1 MTLQRIER
9 LQSELADD
17 QGLYVTNLINVRY
30 LCGFTGSNGAL
41 FVTKN
46 SATLATDSRYE
57 IQSANQTIGVEIMI
71 GRNLSELL
79 LRGQPQREVLV
90 EGDDISVNALKA
102 LKDSNSKMS
111 FLETDGVIEQLRSV
125 KDQSEMQS
133 IRAACQIST
142 QALSDILPK
151 VQVGL
156 TERQVRDLLENR
168 MRELG
173 ADDIAFAS
181 IVAGGP
187 NSAIPH
193 HEPTTR
199 ELSSG
204 DLLKIDFGAKVDGY
218 HADCTRTFV
227 MGKPAQWQVELHQ
240 AVAQAQAAGRST
252 ISSVVD
258 YSSVEDA
265 VNASLAETGYREFF
279 THGLGHGVGLEIHE
293 EPFFSRNRAGKIAKN
308 TVITIEPGAYLP
320 ERGGV
325 RIEDTVAVT
334 MQGHENYTE
343 FSYELIEL

>member
-1 MTLQRIER
+1 MTSHRIER
-9 LQSELADD
+9 LQNELADD
-17 QGLYVTNLINVRY
+17 QALYVTNLINVRY

-41 FVTKN
+41 LVTKD
-46 SATLATDSRYE
+46 SAVLATDSRYE
-57 IQSANQTIGVEIMI
+57 IQSANQTCDVEILI

-79 LRGQPQREVLV
+79 LAGKSQSQMLV
-90 EGDDISVNALKA
+90 EGNDISVNALEA
-102 LKDSNSKMS
+102 LKEANPKIT
-111 FLETDGVIEQLRSV
+111 FQATDGVVEHLRSI
-125 KDQSEMQS
+125 KDESELQL
-133 IRAACQIST
+133 IRLACQISS
-142 QALSDILPK
+142 QALNDTLPK
-151 VQVGL
+151 IQIGVS
-156 TERQVRDLLENR
+156 ERHLRDLLENR

-181 IVAGGP
+181 IVASGP

-218 HADCTRTFV
+218 HSDCTRTFV
-227 MGKPAQWQVELHQ
+227 MGKPAEWQIELHQ
-240 AVAQAQAAGRST
+240 AVAQAQQSGRDK
-252 ISSVVD
+252 ISSAVKFSAVEQ
-258 YSSVEDA
+258 SVND
-265 VNASLAETGYREFF
+265 SLSESGYREFF

-293 EPFFSRNRAGKIAKN
+293 EPFFSRTQTGKIAPN

-334 MQGHENYTE
+334 SQGHDNYTQ

>member
-17 QGLYVTNLINVRY
+17 QGFYVTNLINIRY

-41 FVTKN
+41 FIAN
-46 SATLATDSRYE
+46 DSATLATDSRYE
-57 IQSANQTIGVEIMI
+57 IQSAKQTTGVDIMI

-79 LRGQPQREVLV
+79 LRGQPQRKVLV

-102 LKDSNSKMS
+102 LQGSNSKMS

-125 KDQSEMQS
+125 KDESEMQS
-133 IRAACQIST
+133 IRGACQISI

-151 VQVGL
+151 VKVGL
-156 TERQVRDLLENR
+156 TEKQVRDLLENQ
-168 MRELG
+168 MRTLG

-181 IVAGGP
+181 IVASGP

-199 ELSSG
+199 ELNSG

-252 ISSVVD
+252 ISSVVEFRT
-258 YSSVEDA
+258 VEDA
-265 VNASLAETGYREFF
+265 VNDSLETTGYRQYF

-293 EPFFSRNRAGKIAKN
+293 VPFFSRTQTGKIAEN

-334 MQGHENYTE
+334 TQGHENYTQ

>member
-9 LQSELADD
+9 LQRELADD
-17 QGLYVTNLINVRY
+17 QGFYVTNLISIRY

-41 FVTKN
+41 FIAN
-46 SATLATDSRYE
+46 DSATLATDSRYE
-57 IQSANQTIGVEIMI
+57 IQSAKQTTGVDIMI

-90 EGDDISVNALKA
+90 EGDDIPVNSLKA
-102 LKDSNSKMS
+102 LQGSNSKMS
-111 FLETDGVIEQLRSV
+111 FLETKGVIEQLRSV
-125 KDQSEMQS
+125 KDESEMQS
-133 IRAACQIST
+133 IREACQISI
-142 QALSDILPK
+142 QALSNILPK
-151 VQVGL
+151 VKVGL
-156 TERQVRDLLENR
+156 TEKQVRDLLENQ
-168 MRELG
+168 MRTLG
-173 ADDIAFAS
+173 ADEIAFAS
-181 IVAGGP
+181 IVASGP

-199 ELSSG
+199 ELNSG

-240 AVAQAQAAGRST
+240 AVEQAQAAGRTT
-252 ISSVVD
+252 ISSMIE
-258 YSSVEDA
+258 YRTVEDA
-265 VNASLAETGYREFF
+265 VNASLETTGYREYF

-293 EPFFSRNRAGKIAKN
+293 EPFFSRTQTGKIAEN

-334 MQGHENYTE
+334 AQGHENYTQ

>member
-1 MTLQRIER
+1 MTSHRIER
-9 LQSELADD
+9 LQNELADD
-17 QGLYVTNLINVRY
+17 QALYVTNLINVRY

-41 FVTKN
+41 LVTKD
-46 SATLATDSRYE
+46 SAVLATDSRYE
-57 IQSANQTIGVEIMI
+57 IQSANQTCDVEILI

-79 LRGQPQREVLV
+79 LAGKSQSQMLV
-90 EGDDISVNALKA
+90 EGNDISVNALEA
-102 LKDSNSKMS
+102 LKEANPKIT
-111 FLETDGVIEQLRSV
+111 FQATDGVVEHLRSI
-125 KDQSEMQS
+125 KDESELQL
-133 IRAACQIST
+133 IRLACQIST
-142 QALSDILPK
+142 QALNDTLPK
-151 VQVGL
+151 IQIGVS
-156 TERQVRDLLENR
+156 ERHLRDLLENR

-181 IVAGGP
+181 IVASGP

-218 HADCTRTFV
+218 HSDCTRTFV
-227 MGKPAQWQVELHQ
+227 MGKPAEWQIELHQ
-240 AVAQAQAAGRST
+240 AVAQAQQSGRDK
-252 ISSVVD
+252 ISSAVKFSAVEQ
-258 YSSVEDA
+258 SVND
-265 VNASLAETGYREFF
+265 SLSESGYREFF

-293 EPFFSRNRAGKIAKN
+293 EPFFSRTQTGKIAPN

-334 MQGHENYTE
+334 SQGHDNYTQ